1 MYIVIAGGG
10 KIGEYLASVLLQS
23 NNDVALIEENRM
35 TADRLSV
42 ALQGRY
48 LVIHGDGCDSKYQ
61 EDAGIRRA
69 DVFVATT
76 GQDDDNLVSCEI
88 AQRVF
93 NVPRCIARVNSPKN
107 LRIFKEVGIE
117 CVSSTTLIANLI
129 EEETLMGSVSVVSA
143 LTHGNVMLTELVVPR
158 MRHHPNDTGVLAS
171 TIAMPEN
178 SLIAAVSPKD
188 DDNVEVV
195 SDDTVLFPGD
205 KAIVVVDNEV
215 LDEVR
220 ALFKAL

>member
-10 KIGEYLASVLLQS
+10 KIGSYLAGVLLAS
-23 NNDVALIEENRM
+23 GNEVAVIEETLA

-42 ALQGRY
+42 QLEGRY
-48 LVIHGDGCDSKYQ
+48 LVIHGDGCDSRYQ
-61 EDAGIRRA
+61 EDAGIRQA

-93 NVPRCIARVNSPKN
+93 NVPRCIARVNNPKN
-107 LRIFKEVGIE
+107 LRIFREVGIE

-129 EEETLMGSVSVVSA
+129 EEEALLGNVSVVSS
-143 LTHGNVMLTELVVPR
+143 LTHGNVSLSEFTIGHMRRHSDEEGVALGDIELPEGALAVAVAYEDDAEVA
-158 MRHHPNDTGVLAS
+158 NDDM
-171 TIAMPEN
+171 I
-178 SLIAAVSPKD
+178 
-188 DDNVEVV
+188 
-195 SDDTVLFPGD
+195 LFPGD
-205 KAIVVVDNEV
+205 QVIVVADDDV

-220 ALFKAL
+220 AVFRSL